1 MTDTSPAFDTELFS
15 QERRKRG
22 LLLGERLTAV
32 ARTGSTN
39 DDASKAA
46 ELGAEEGSVF
56 VADEQT
62 RGRGRRGH
70 AWVSPP
76 GQNLIFSVLL
86 RPSISVERASALSLV
101 AGLAVR
107 AAAAR
112 RVHQSVA
119 IKWPNDVLVGN
130 KKLAGTLV
138 ESRMRGADIE
148 AVVIGIG
155 VNVHMVDPPEEIAS
169 VATSLALLGD
179 PAPSR
184 ETFLAEVLAEL
195 ESRLKIFGADGLGGL
210 LDELRR
216 HDALLDARV
225 QVGDVHGT
233 AVGID
238 EQGNLLIRA
247 DDGKLH
253 HVSSGTVERL

>member
-1 MTDTSPAFDTELFS
+1 MTATSQTFDTELFS
-15 QERRKRG
+15 EERRKRG
-22 LLLGERLTAV
+22 LLFGEHLIAV

-39 DDASKAA
+39 DDALKAA
-46 ELGAEEGSVF
+46 GLGASEGSVF

-62 RGRGRRGH
+62 QGRGRRGH

-76 GQNLIFSVLL
+76 GQNLIFSVVL
-86 RPSISVERASALSLV
+86 RPNIASERASALSLV

-112 RVHQSVA
+112 RVQKAVG
-119 IKWPNDVLVGN
+119 IKWPNDVLVGD
-130 KKLAGTLV
+130 KKLAGILV

-155 VNVHMVDPPEEIAS
+155 VNVHMVELPEEIAS

-195 ESRLKIFGADGLGGL
+195 ESRLRIFEADGLGGL
-210 LDELRR
+210 LDEVRR
-216 HDALLDARV
+216 HDTLLDARV
-225 QVGDVHGT
+225 QVGEVRGT

-238 EQGNLLIRA
+238 EQGSLVIRS
-247 DDGKLH
+247 DGGKIH